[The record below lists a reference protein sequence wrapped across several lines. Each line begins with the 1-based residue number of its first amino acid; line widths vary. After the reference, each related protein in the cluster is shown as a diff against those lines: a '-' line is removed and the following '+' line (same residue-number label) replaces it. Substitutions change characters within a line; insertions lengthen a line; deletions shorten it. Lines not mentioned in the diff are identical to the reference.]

1 MPAAWLGFRWA
12 QNELG
17 ANPVGEALN
26 ASGEL
31 ALKSLLLCLACTPL
45 RVFAG
50 LTWPMKARKH
60 LGLLAA
66 AYAGMHAF
74 LYVGVDHYGEWS
86 SLIGDMLENPF
97 IIVGSVAATLLV
109 PLTVTSFQA
118 MRRRLKPRTWVRLHQ
133 LVYVIGVLAIVHFVM
148 RAKKDATEAWLHGA
162 VLAVLLGLRVV
173 DSFLRRSRRSRAGL
187 PTD

>member
-50 LTWPMKARKH
+50 STWPMKARKH

-173 DSFLRRSRRSRAGL
+173 DSFLRRSRRSRAAQS
-187 PTD
+187 